1 MTRWF
6 PKMPS
11 LMQFIVLPPWMRKPC
26 LGGLFRAAVAAAEPG
41 RLVGKA
47 LRRSASGLTLTAGG
61 VSSGLGL
68 DDLRKIYLVGGG
80 EAGRAM
86 GEAAMRILGE
96 QGAAGGVAG
105 PRGG

>member
-1 MTRWF
+1 M
-6 PKMPS
+6 
-11 LMQFIVLPPWMRKPC
+11 
-26 LGGLFRAAVAAAEPG
+26 FRAAVAAVEPG

-47 LRRSASGLTLTAGG
+47 LRRSASGLSLMAGG

-80 EAGRAM
+80 KAARAM

-96 QGAAGGVAG
+96 RVAEGVLSGPPGGGGGGG
-105 PRGG
+105 PAPFGGGGGPPPRRG